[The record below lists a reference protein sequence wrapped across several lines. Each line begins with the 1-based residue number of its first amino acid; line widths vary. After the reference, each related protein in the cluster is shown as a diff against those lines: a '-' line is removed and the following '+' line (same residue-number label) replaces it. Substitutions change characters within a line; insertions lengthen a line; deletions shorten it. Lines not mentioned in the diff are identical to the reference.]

1 MKKPFVG
8 ILMGSD
14 SDLPVMKDAAIILDE
29 FGIGAEV
36 KVLSA
41 HRTPDQVVEY
51 IRDAEKR
58 GAKVF
63 IGAAGM
69 SAALPGTIAA
79 HTSLPVIGVPLSSA
93 NSAGGGIDAILSVT
107 QMPPGVPVA
116 GVALN
121 GAKNAGVLAA
131 EIIGAGDEEIHKK
144 VVAYKKKLEDDAM
157 AKSQKIEKTG
167 FQRYL
172 EGKGPL

>member
-14 SDLPVMKDAAIILDE
+14 SDLPVMKDAAIILED

-51 IRDAEKR
+51 IHDAEKR
-58 GAKVF
+58 GAKAF

-79 HTSLPVIGVPLSSA
+79 HTALPVIGVPLSSA

-131 EIIGAGDEEIHKK
+131 EIIGAGDPDVHKK
-144 VVAYKKKLEDDAM
+144 VVAYKKKLEEDAL

-167 FQRYL
+167 FQKYL